1 MTTAALEKRVR
12 VLEAKIK
19 LLESAP
25 VRPRASVITTA
36 AKKKLPR
43 WLQASLREAEE
54 GKLSGPFNTTAEL
67 MAHLRK

>member
-1 MTTAALEKRVR
+1 MTTATLENRVR

-25 VRPRASVITTA
+25 VRPRALTA
-36 AKKKLPR
+36 KSKKKLPR

-54 GKLSGPFNTTAEL
+54 GKHSGPFNTTKEL

>member
-1 MTTAALEKRVR
+1 MTTATLEKRVR
-12 VLEAKIK
+12 VLEAEIK
-19 LLESAP
+19 LLKTAV
-25 VRPRASVITTA
+25 VRPRTLVAKS
-36 AKKKLPR
+36 KKKLPR

>member
-1 MTTAALEKRVR
+1 MTTATLEKRVR
-12 VLEAKIK
+12 VLEAKIR

-25 VRPRASVITTA
+25 VRPRALVTKS
-36 AKKKLPR
+36 KKKLPR

-54 GKLSGPFNTTAEL
+54 GRVSGPFNTTEEL